1 MSQRPLLTYSPL
13 TGTIYI
19 LTRYTK
25 KSGGA
30 VVASAKHE
38 VPKDEFL
45 SVLKQFEG
53 DYNIVRPAAPEDTL

>member
-19 LTRYTK
+19 LTRYK
-25 KSGGA
+25 KKGTA

-38 VPKDEFL
+38 VPKEEFL